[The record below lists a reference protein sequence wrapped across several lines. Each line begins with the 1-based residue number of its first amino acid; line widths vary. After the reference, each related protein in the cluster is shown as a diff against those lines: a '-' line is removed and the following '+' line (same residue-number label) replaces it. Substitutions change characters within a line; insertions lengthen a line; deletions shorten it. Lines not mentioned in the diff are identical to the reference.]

1 MHFTYRIK
9 NISNDLIGQS
19 EQMRQ
24 TILWLIFFIDND
36 NRLRYFI
43 FTFKKLF
50 FTREIVNGAFRR
62 RNSDDRASAIYIDR
76 TTIIFHSTLPRCY
89 LTLLTYL
96 TVLTRTCESLRCVKS
111 TENARSDFV
120 SPNNR
125 RECKPDIEKEDEI
138 EHDMELLALEH
149 LIDQSGE
156 RLNLRPD
163 WSIKFFEAFIAQLE

>member
-1 MHFTYRIK
+1 
-9 NISNDLIGQS
+9 
-19 EQMRQ
+19 MRQ

-36 NRLRYFI
+36 DRFRYFI

-50 FTREIVNGAFRR
+50 FAREIVNGAFRR

-76 TTIIFHSTLPRCY
+76 IYNNHTTIIFHSALSQRY
-89 LTLLTYL
+89 LILLIYL

-125 RECKPDIEKEDEI
+125 RECKPNIEKEDRARYRHGAISTGAFDWPIRREAQSSSWLVNQILRGIYNAARVIQCI
-138 EHDMELLALEH
+138 ENASTNHE
-149 LIDQSGE
+149 
-156 RLNLRPD
+156 
-163 WSIKFFEAFIAQLE
+163 